1 MKNVWAYLLVL
12 SSSVVFLVD
21 RESAAG
27 ESEYSLP
34 TFRLRTSGVA
44 GQEFHCT
51 VDYIPLEWQ
60 KEVALLQTVLHHHHV
75 EELGE
80 WTWVLVPSRDWKPIL
95 LRVHLDPDS
104 PAFSLRE
111 QRKTFL
117 EEVLFAP
124 DAVRWPE
131 IVHKWKIPFDQFLD
145 FAVTHEL
152 GHAFCNEY
160 DESKAERY
168 AERLRRGKRPVCD
181 RRRSH
186 PESN

>member
-1 MKNVWAYLLVL
+1 LKRVWAYLLVL
-12 SSSVVFLVD
+12 ACLSFASSAVA
-21 RESAAG
+21 ESG
-27 ESEYSLP
+27 YSLP
-34 TFRLRTSGVA
+34 TFRLRTNGVT
-44 GQEFHCT
+44 GQQFHCT
-51 VDYIPLEWQ
+51 VGYMPLECQ
-60 KEVALLQTVLHHHHV
+60 REVVLLQTVLDHYQV

-80 WTWVLVPSRDWKPIL
+80 WTWVLVSSRDWKPIL

-104 PAFSLRE
+104 PAFSLPD

-131 IVHKWKIPFDQFLD
+131 ILNKWKIPFNQFLD

-168 AERLRRGKRPVCD
+168 AKRLRKGKHPVCD
-181 RRRSH
+181 RRKPRDVS
-186 PESN
+186 SIAR

>member
-1 MKNVWAYLLVL
+1 LKNVWAYLLL
-12 SSSVVFLVD
+12 SAWLLIASSAV
-21 RESAAG
+21 A

-34 TFRLRTSGVA
+34 TFRLRTNRVA

-51 VDYIPLEWQ
+51 VDYIPLECQ
-60 KEVALLQTVLHHHHV
+60 REVALLQPVLDHYHV

-80 WTWVLVPSRDWKPIL
+80 WTWVLVPSRDWKAIL

-104 PAFSLRE
+104 PAFSLPE

-131 IVHKWKIPFDQFLD
+131 ILRKWKIPFDQFLD

-168 AERLRRGKRPVCD
+168 AERLRKGKRPVCD